1 MDPILFM
8 VATLEGDAIHRIGV
22 PPHDVDRDQRRAR
35 DPPETATIRPRSVSR
50 PRVAQALD
58 MCQACRAAGWK
69 NGSRTLDGSAFA
81 ARHIMNDTSLVV
93 PIVDTDRLTR
103 RFGELCAVDAL
114 TLTVMPGEALG
125 LLGRN
130 GAGKTTVIKMLTTL
144 LVPTSGH
151 ATVAGFDIV
160 KAAGAVRRAIGYVPQ
175 ALSADGDLT
184 GYENLL
190 VFAKLYD
197 LPRTERAARIRDALA
212 FMDLSEFGD
221 KLVKTYSGGM
231 IRRLEIAQSTLHRP
245 RVLFLDEPTVG
256 LDPIARATVWSLVAR
271 LRAEYRATVLLTTH
285 YLDEAEQMCD
295 RVAIM
300 SRGRVTAIGSPREL
314 AASVR
319 PGATF
324 DEAFE
329 HFTRDDAGL
338 EGSYDEISQTRRT
351 TQRLG

>member
-1 MDPILFM
+1 M
-8 VATLEGDAIHRIGV
+8 H
-22 PPHDVDRDQRRAR
+22 
-35 DPPETATIRPRSVSR
+35 
-50 PRVAQALD
+50 
-58 MCQACRAAGWK
+58 QACGPGRWK
-69 NGSRTLDGSAFA
+69 NGSRTSNESASVA
-81 ARHIMNDTSLVV
+81 GLLMNDSSHVAPVV
-93 PIVDTDRLTR
+93 ETDRLTR
-103 RFGELCAVDAL
+103 RFGDLCAVDAL
-114 TLTVMPGEALG
+114 TLIVKPGEALG

-144 LVPTSGH
+144 LPPTSGH

-160 KAAGAVRRAIGYVPQ
+160 RAAGAVRRTIGYVPQ

-197 LPRTERAARIRDALA
+197 LPRAERAARIRDALA
-212 FMDLSEFGD
+212 FMELSEFGD

-245 RVLFLDEPTVG
+245 QVLFLDEPTVG
-256 LDPIARATVWSLVAR
+256 LDPIARATVWSLVER
-271 LRAEYRATVLLTTH
+271 LRAEYRAAVLLTTH
-285 YLDEAEQMCD
+285 YLDEAERMCD

-300 SRGRVTAIGSPREL
+300 SRGRVTAIGTPRQL

-324 DEAFE
+324 DDAFE
-329 HFTRDDAGL
+329 HFTRDDAGS
-338 EGSYDEISQTRRT
+338 EGSYDETSQTRRT